1 MSLSDGNGLMGPD
14 GMNLDQHGVPHESF
28 YSHIPV
34 ATNMPGNMMGGM
46 SQGPLQPGFA
56 GSTPGPNSK
65 LSPPVPQT
73 SRMQQP
79 MRRPL
84 PQDMVNAHYT
94 RGPPGSQPPQ
104 PPQPQPP
111 QSAQPPPQ
119 QQQQQQQWDM
129 ARQRANAGAGP
140 GPMGPATGTRN
151 GEVYKAKVTGRAQI
165 ILDINTELLRQ
176 AVSNPKQSQIY
187 AECMKR
193 VQANISHLYA
203 LNDSRNSANMPV
215 SPPILTAP
223 PGIPSLQNMYA
234 HLEAT
239 FN

>member
-1 MSLSDGNGLMGPD
+1 MGPD
-14 GMNLDQHGVPHESF
+14 GMSLDAHGVPQDNF

-34 ATNMPGNMMGGM
+34 ATNMPGSMMGGM
-46 SQGPLQPGFA
+46 SPGMLQPGFV
-56 GSTPGPNSK
+56 GSKPGPNSK
-65 LSPPVPQT
+65 QSPPGHQNP
-73 SRMQQP
+73 RMQQA
-79 MRRPL
+79 MRGPL
-84 PQDMVNAHYT
+84 PQDMVNAHYG

-104 PPQPQPP
+104 PPQQQQQPP
-111 QSAQPPPQ
+111 Q
-119 QQQQQQQWDM
+119 QWDIS
-129 ARQRANAGAGP
+129 RQRGGAGAGP
-140 GPMGPATGTRN
+140 GPMGLSRN
-151 GEVYKAKVTGRAQI
+151 AEVYKAKVTGRAQI
-165 ILDINTELLRQ
+165 LLDINTELLRQ

-193 VQANISHLYA
+193 VQTNISHLYV
-203 LNDSRNSANMPV
+203 LNDSRTSPNMPI